1 METNTLR
8 FVILG
13 DKKSG
18 KTTFFNK
25 LINDN
30 NNNNHIITPTIGV
43 DVHTFRHQIY
53 NYISK
58 VIIWDTS
65 GDDKY
70 RSIVNSYIPN
80 SCGYILFFD
89 LNNKETFENLED
101 WIKTIIYSNKCF
113 HKHPIFLI
121 GNKKDLGQHV
131 SNNDIGNLVEKYQL
145 IYITTSCKEYDSFII
160 MDAIIN
166 EIFIRFI
173 ATQTKC
179 NAIR

>member
-1 METNTLR
+1 METKTLR

-25 LINDN
+25 LKN
-30 NNNNHIITPTIGV
+30 NYNEILIPTMGV
-43 DVHTFRHQIY
+43 DVHTYNNIMY

-58 VIIWDTS
+58 IIIWDTS

-70 RSIVNSYIPN
+70 RTIVNSYIPN

-89 LNNKETFENLED
+89 LNNKETFENLEN
-101 WIKTIIYSNKCF
+101 WIKTIIYHNKCF
-113 HKHPIFLI
+113 HAHPIFLI
-121 GNKKDLGQHV
+121 GNKKDCIQNI
-131 SNNDIGNLVEKYQL
+131 SNDDIGNLVEKYQL
-145 IYITTSCKEYDSFII
+145 IYITTSCKEYDSHII
-160 MDAIIN
+160 MDAVIN

-173 ATQTKC
+173 AKQTKC
-179 NAIR
+179 NGIR